1 MTAYLD
7 FEAPIADLQ
16 ILPTLSEM
24 KKGEKVKIAVMM
36 RSATAFRSAV
46 LGMKFDAAKVAVRS
60 VGYGDVFGAAM
71 AQTAATPFFNQNG
84 KMYVSLASS
93 KDIADSNSGV
103 LAYIEIEA
111 LTDGKPEITFDADVV
126 NVLTADGKNFAVK
139 F

>member
-1 MTAYLD
+1 MSAAYESKSGREMPTAWRIPNT
-7 FEAPIADLQ
+7 AWQAC
-16 ILPTLSEM
+16 THA
-24 KKGEKVKIAVMM
+24 KI
-36 RSATAFRSAV
+36 
-46 LGMKFDAAKVAVRS
+46 AVRS
-60 VGYGDVFGAAM
+60 VGYGDVFGTAM

-111 LTDGKPEITFDADVV
+111 LTDGKPEVSFDSDMV
-126 NVLTADGKNFAVK
+126 NILTADGKNFSIK